1 MKKLAIYLLLIIFTL
16 QVPSLGDDTNKYITK
31 KEGKYITKK
40 EGKYITKKEGKKI
53 SIKALLLIPLYL
65 LL

>member
-1 MKKLAIYLLLIIFTL
+1 MKKLATYLLLILFAL
-16 QVPSLGDDTNKYITK
+16 QASSLGDDTN
-31 KEGKYITKK
+31 KYITKK